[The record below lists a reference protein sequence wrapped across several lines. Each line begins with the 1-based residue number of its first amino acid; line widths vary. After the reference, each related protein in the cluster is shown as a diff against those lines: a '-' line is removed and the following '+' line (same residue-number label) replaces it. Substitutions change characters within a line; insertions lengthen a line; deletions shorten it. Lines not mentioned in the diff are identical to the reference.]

1 MEQLSSAAAI
11 LSVNKF
17 LKMIEKSKNKRLFEI
32 DLHEETGFDLVDY
45 FKTFEAIV
53 KVQEYKKVINQEFAN
68 NLVASHAHIRNS
80 FTNYIKWHVPPT
92 LLQYYSLSDMYETF
106 IYEEDGCLDHG
117 GRYWGRSKYNRV
129 FNSPMVATPEYIPKI
144 MMV

>member
-32 DLHEETGFDLVDY
+32 DLHEETGFDIVDY
-45 FKTFEAIV
+45 FKTFETIV

-68 NLVASHAHIRNS
+68 NLVAS
-80 FTNYIKWHVPPT
+80 
-92 LLQYYSLSDMYETF
+92 
-106 IYEEDGCLDHG
+106 
-117 GRYWGRSKYNRV
+117 
-129 FNSPMVATPEYIPKI
+129 
-144 MMV
+144 